1 MGFASSGTPIGSMPP
16 ELVERWEAAYSRY
29 DGGDL
34 HDMADV
40 SAAVGTL
47 WREMATAVPGSP
59 WWLVAALVTAA
70 EAFEAQSRDWAG
82 RQRARTDGQVRH
94 LPGAFDRSA
103 QGLGR

>member
-1 MGFASSGTPIGSMPP
+1 MGFASSGTPAASMPT

-29 DGGDL
+29 DGGHL
-34 HDMADV
+34 HDMAEV
-40 SAAVGTL
+40 SATVGTL